1 MFCLTSRERG
11 GDVGLDGALY
21 ALEKMDVADGAGGAL
36 VIPSMREPWTAIGE
50 SCSCYSMRWPIASDH
65 FMTRNCP
72 CTASGGR
79 RTHLSGA
86 RQIVD
91 LVELL

>member
-11 GDVGLDGALY
+11 GDVGLGGALY
-21 ALEKMDVADGAGGAL
+21 VLEKMDVADGAGGAL
-36 VIPSMREPWTAIGE
+36 VIPSMREAWTANGE
-50 SCSCYSMRWPIASDH
+50 SHSCYSMRWSIVSDN
-65 FMTRNCP
+65 FMTRNCS

-86 RQIVD
+86 RQTVD